1 MAKSNSRTEV
11 ETTST
16 SSQDTSFPV
25 PFSVEEFHFD
35 VLTLYV
41 DHVRKS
47 DWFIQ
52 RDQLKSVADHSSQI
66 WQLFIKRI
74 PDEPDALHSCGTS
87 ASEIGVTYDDIRLT
101 PFAERLDVLYQYA
114 FFGNVDMNKTA
125 IESEGDYSWI
135 AALVCDC
142 KDSFY
147 MQEWDDFGNDVKASA
162 ENCFNVVE
170 LANARWQ
177 LENGEKF
184 SHMGLSPTNEST
196 GTGDE
201 LTIRQMALLAGM
213 EEMSIRAAA
222 NPKRSN
228 PLITF
233 SAEGKTRI
241 TTAAAKAWLIS
252 KNRYVPI
259 QYQFSAADFDLA
271 KRKFSDFDDF
281 IQVSKTR
288 LFFLLSETPDVKKLE
303 SDLAELTTIYHN
315 DFQWMSDPVLVQKLS
330 EHLKLPPELFALRL
344 RQLQASEE
352 LKAVERELSTSFGV
366 QN

>member
-41 DHVRKS
+41 HHVAKS
-47 DWFIQ
+47 DWFI
-52 RDQLKSVADHSSQI
+52 RTDRVKSIEDQSSQI
-66 WQLFIKRI
+66 WQLFIDRI
-74 PDEPDALHSCGTS
+74 PSEPGALYSSGTS
-87 ASEIGVTYDDIRLT
+87 AREIGVTYDDIRLT

-147 MQEWDDFGNDVKASA
+147 MQEWDDYGNNVKASA
-162 ENCFNVVE
+162 ENCFSVVE

-177 LENGEKF
+177 LENGENF
-184 SHMGLSPTNEST
+184 SHLGLSPTNESS

-228 PLITF
+228 PLVTF
-233 SAEGKTRI
+233 SVDGKTRV
-241 TTAAAKAWLIS
+241 TAAAAKSWLIS

-259 QYQFSAADFDLA
+259 QYQFSAGEFDLA

-281 IQVSKTR
+281 LQVAKTR
-288 LFFLLSETPDVKKLE
+288 LFFLQNETQDARKLE
-303 SDLAELTTIYHN
+303 SNLAELTTIYLN
-315 DFQWMSDPVLVQKLS
+315 DFHWISDPVLVRNLS